1 MGSQA
6 FHLLRAIVPEGPNDL
21 FIAGDAHQRIYGRNR
36 VVLGRCGINI
46 RGRSRKLKI
55 NYRTT
60 DEIRRWAIRL
70 LEGRA
75 IDDLDGGSDSNAIYK
90 SLTHGQ
96 APLVEPFNS
105 PEDQAGFI
113 KTLLES
119 SDEPY
124 SGTCVV
130 ARTNAEVSAIQ
141 DQLNAIGVETSIIEP
156 NQADDEKSTALKL
169 ATVHRVKGLEFD
181 QLILASANDGLV
193 PLDIALRD
201 KGDEISRVDAETEER
216 SLVYVAVTRARKKA
230 FVLSCG
236 QMSPFFV

>member
-1 MGSQA
+1 MSEFWVVADQ
-6 FHLLRAIVPEGPNDL
+6 FSSISVRAIVPEGPNDL

-70 LEGRA
+70 LEGRT
-75 IDDLDGGSDSNAIYK
+75 IDDLDGGSDNNSIYK

-96 APLVEPFNS
+96 APLIEPFNS

-113 KTLLES
+113 KSLLLEN
-119 SDEPY
+119 SDEQY

-130 ARTNAEVSAIQ
+130 ARTNAEVSALQ
-141 DQLNAIGVETSIIEP
+141 DHLNAIGVCLLYTSP
-156 NQADDEKSTALKL
+156 S
-169 ATVHRVKGLEFD
+169 
-181 QLILASANDGLV
+181 
-193 PLDIALRD
+193 PRD
-201 KGDEISRVDAETEER
+201 RG
-216 SLVYVAVTRARKKA
+216 
-230 FVLSCG
+230 
-236 QMSPFFV
+236 